1 MTIYRPGQRVPVSG
15 IYNVVDAS
23 GNYTGRQDTC
33 EEGDTFPPTKFAN
46 EYGYT
51 LAQQTIHRRY

>member
-15 IYNVVDAS
+15 IYNVVDQY
-23 GNYTGRQDTC
+23 GNYAGRQDTC
-33 EEGDTFPPTKFAN
+33 EEGETFPPTRSPS

-51 LAQQTIHRRY
+51 LYQQTVHRRR